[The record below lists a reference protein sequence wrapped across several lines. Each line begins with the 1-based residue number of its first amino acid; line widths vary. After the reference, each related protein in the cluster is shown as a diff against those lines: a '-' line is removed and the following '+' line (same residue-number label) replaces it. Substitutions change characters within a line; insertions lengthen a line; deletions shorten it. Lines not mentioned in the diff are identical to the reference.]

1 MDATLIGVDLGL
13 VLAIV
18 YIVEPNLPHYLW
30 LRIGESFINI
40 RLQVYRR
47 LFELRFW
54 YDKQCLRPGPVGRF
68 LRDQQLRRIQQN
80 PAYRE
85 FFQKMS
91 EMHDK

>member
-18 YIVEPNLPHYLW
+18 YILEPNLPYYLW

-40 RLQVYRR
+40 RLQIYRR

-54 YDKQCLRPGPVGRF
+54 YDKQCLRPGPMGRI
-68 LRDQQLRRIQQN
+68 LREQQLRSIQRK
-80 PAYRE
+80 YRDLLKD
-85 FFQKMS
+85 QP
-91 EMHDK
+91 

>member
-18 YIVEPNLPHYLW
+18 YIVEPNLPYYLW
-30 LRIGESFINI
+30 LRLGESFINI
-40 RLQVYRR
+40 RLQIYRR

-68 LRDQQLRRIQQN
+68 LRDRQLKTIQRN

-85 FFQKMS
+85 FFRG
-91 EMHDK
+91 DD

>member
-18 YIVEPNLPHYLW
+18 YIVEPNLPYYLW
-30 LRIGESFINI
+30 LRLGESFINI
-40 RLQVYRR
+40 RLQIYRR

-68 LRDQQLRRIQQN
+68 LREQQLRSIRRKYADLFKDQ
-80 PAYRE
+80 P
-85 FFQKMS
+85 
-91 EMHDK
+91 

>member
-13 VLAIV
+13 MLAIV

-40 RLQVYRR
+40 RLQIYRR

-68 LRDQQLRRIQQN
+68 LREQQLRSIQRKYSDLFKDQ
-80 PAYRE
+80 P
-85 FFQKMS
+85 
-91 EMHDK
+91 

>member
-18 YIVEPNLPHYLW
+18 YIFEPNLPLYLW
-30 LRIGESFINI
+30 LKIGESFINI
-40 RLQVYRR
+40 RLQIYRR

-68 LRDQQLRRIQQN
+68 LREQQLRSIQRKY
-80 PAYRE
+80 ADL
-85 FFQKMS
+85 FK
-91 EMHDK
+91 DKP

>member
-40 RLQVYRR
+40 RLQIYRR

-68 LRDQQLRRIQQN
+68 LREQQLRSIQRKYSDLFKDQ
-80 PAYRE
+80 P
-85 FFQKMS
+85 
-91 EMHDK
+91 

>member
-18 YIVEPNLPHYLW
+18 YIFEPNLPLYLW

-40 RLQVYRR
+40 RLQIYRR

-68 LRDQQLRRIQQN
+68 LREQQLRSIQRKYSDLFKDQ
-80 PAYRE
+80 P
-85 FFQKMS
+85 
-91 EMHDK
+91 

>member
-18 YIVEPNLPHYLW
+18 YIVEPNLPLYLW

-40 RLQVYRR
+40 RLQIYRR

-68 LRDQQLRRIQQN
+68 LREQQLRSIQRKYSDLFKDQ
-80 PAYRE
+80 P
-85 FFQKMS
+85 
-91 EMHDK
+91 

>member
-40 RLQVYRR
+40 RLQIYRR

-68 LRDQQLRRIQQN
+68 LREQQLRSIQRK
-80 PAYRE
+80 YRDL
-85 FFQKMS
+85 FKG
-91 EMHDK
+91 

>member
-18 YIVEPNLPHYLW
+18 YIFEPNLPLYLW

-40 RLQVYRR
+40 RLQIYRR

-68 LRDQQLRRIQQN
+68 LREQQLRSIQRKYSDLFNDQ
-80 PAYRE
+80 P
-85 FFQKMS
+85 
-91 EMHDK
+91 

>member
-1 MDATLIGVDLGL
+1 MDATIIGVDLGL

-18 YIVEPNLPHYLW
+18 YIVEPNLPLYLW

-40 RLQVYRR
+40 RLQIYRR

-68 LRDQQLRRIQQN
+68 LREQQLRSIQRKYADLFKDQ
-80 PAYRE
+80 P
-85 FFQKMS
+85 
-91 EMHDK
+91 

>member
-1 MDATLIGVDLGL
+1 MDTTLIGVDLGL

-18 YIVEPNLPHYLW
+18 YILEPNLPLYLW

-40 RLQVYRR
+40 RLQIYRR

-68 LRDQQLRRIQQN
+68 LREQQLRSIQRKYADLFKDQ
-80 PAYRE
+80 P
-85 FFQKMS
+85 
-91 EMHDK
+91 

>member
-18 YIVEPNLPHYLW
+18 YIVEPNLPLYLW
-30 LRIGESFINI
+30 LKIGESFINI
-40 RLQVYRR
+40 RLQIYRR

-68 LRDQQLRRIQQN
+68 LREQQLRSIQRKYADLFKDQ
-80 PAYRE
+80 P
-85 FFQKMS
+85 
-91 EMHDK
+91 

>member
-18 YIVEPNLPHYLW
+18 YIVEPNLPYYLW
-30 LRIGESFINI
+30 LRLGESFINI
-40 RLQVYRR
+40 RLQIYRR

-68 LRDQQLRRIQQN
+68 LREQQLRSIRRKYSDLFKDQ
-80 PAYRE
+80 P
-85 FFQKMS
+85 
-91 EMHDK
+91 

>member
-18 YIVEPNLPHYLW
+18 YIVEPNLPYYLW
-30 LRIGESFINI
+30 LRLGESFINI
-40 RLQVYRR
+40 RLQIYRR

-68 LRDQQLRRIQQN
+68 LREQQLRSIRRKY
-80 PAYRE
+80 ADL
-85 FFQKMS
+85 FK
-91 EMHDK
+91 DKP

>member
-18 YIVEPNLPHYLW
+18 YIVEPNLPLYLW

-40 RLQVYRR
+40 RLQIYRR

-68 LRDQQLRRIQQN
+68 LREQQLRSIQRKYADLFKDQ
-80 PAYRE
+80 P
-85 FFQKMS
+85 
-91 EMHDK
+91 

>member
-18 YIVEPNLPHYLW
+18 YILEPNLPLYFW

-40 RLQVYRR
+40 RLQIYRR

-68 LRDQQLRRIQQN
+68 LREQQLRSIQRKYADLFKDQ
-80 PAYRE
+80 P
-85 FFQKMS
+85 
-91 EMHDK
+91 

>member
-18 YIVEPNLPHYLW
+18 YILEPNLPYYLW
-30 LRIGESFINI
+30 LRIGELFINI
-40 RLQVYRR
+40 RLQIYRR

-68 LRDQQLRRIQQN
+68 LREQQLRSIQRKYSDLFKDQ
-80 PAYRE
+80 P
-85 FFQKMS
+85 
-91 EMHDK
+91 

>member
-18 YIVEPNLPHYLW
+18 YILEPNLPHYLW

-40 RLQVYRR
+40 RLQIYRR

-68 LRDQQLRRIQQN
+68 LREQELRSIQRKYADLFKDQ
-80 PAYRE
+80 P
-85 FFQKMS
+85 
-91 EMHDK
+91 

>member
-18 YIVEPNLPHYLW
+18 YILEPNLPHYLW

-40 RLQVYRR
+40 RLQIYRR

-68 LRDQQLRRIQQN
+68 LREQQLRSIQRKYSDLFKDQ
-80 PAYRE
+80 P
-85 FFQKMS
+85 
-91 EMHDK
+91 

>member
-1 MDATLIGVDLGL
+1 MDATIIGVDLGI

-18 YIVEPNLPHYLW
+18 YIVEPNLPLYLW

-40 RLQVYRR
+40 RLQIYRR

-68 LRDQQLRRIQQN
+68 LREQQLRSIQRKYADLFKDQ
-80 PAYRE
+80 P
-85 FFQKMS
+85 
-91 EMHDK
+91 

>member
-18 YIVEPNLPHYLW
+18 YIVEPNLPYYLW
-30 LRIGESFINI
+30 LRLGESFINI
-40 RLQVYRR
+40 RLQIYRR

-68 LRDQQLRRIQQN
+68 LREQQLRSIQRKYSDLFKDQ
-80 PAYRE
+80 P
-85 FFQKMS
+85 
-91 EMHDK
+91 

>member
-18 YIVEPNLPHYLW
+18 YIFEPNLPLYLW
-30 LRIGESFINI
+30 LKIGESFINI
-40 RLQVYRR
+40 RLQIYRR

-68 LRDQQLRRIQQN
+68 LREQQLRSIQRK
-80 PAYRE
+80 YRDL
-85 FFQKMS
+85 FKG
-91 EMHDK
+91 

>member
-18 YIVEPNLPHYLW
+18 YILEPNLPYYLW

-40 RLQVYRR
+40 RLQIYRR

-68 LRDQQLRRIQQN
+68 LREQQLRSIRRKYSDLFKDQ
-80 PAYRE
+80 P
-85 FFQKMS
+85 
-91 EMHDK
+91 

>member
-18 YIVEPNLPHYLW
+18 YILEPNLPYYLW
-30 LRIGESFINI
+30 LRLGESFINI
-40 RLQVYRR
+40 RLQIYRR

-68 LRDQQLRRIQQN
+68 LREQQLRSIQRKYSDLFKDQ
-80 PAYRE
+80 P
-85 FFQKMS
+85 
-91 EMHDK
+91 

>member
-18 YIVEPNLPHYLW
+18 YIFEPNLPLYLW
-30 LRIGESFINI
+30 LKIGESFINI
-40 RLQVYRR
+40 RLQIYRR

-68 LRDQQLRRIQQN
+68 LREQQLRSIQRKYSDLFKDQ
-80 PAYRE
+80 P
-85 FFQKMS
+85 
-91 EMHDK
+91 

>member
-18 YIVEPNLPHYLW
+18 YIVEPNLPYYLW
-30 LRIGESFINI
+30 LRLGESFINI
-40 RLQVYRR
+40 RLQIYRR

-68 LRDQQLRRIQQN
+68 LREQQLRSIQRK
-80 PAYRE
+80 Y
-85 FFQKMS
+85 S
-91 EMHDK
+91 

>member
-18 YIVEPNLPHYLW
+18 YIFEPNLPLYLW

-40 RLQVYRR
+40 RLQIYRR

-68 LRDQQLRRIQQN
+68 LREQQLRSIQRK
-80 PAYRE
+80 YRDL
-85 FFQKMS
+85 FKG
-91 EMHDK
+91 